1 VEPGEPVL
9 FLPASTR
16 NVALAYPGAFR
27 GARDVAL
34 AAGAA
39 ESGTLYGREAGPA
52 ELRRRLAR
60 VDRVWVVAD
69 RKLLTGRWVPRDGVE
84 RVKAD
89 VLGREF
95 LCQDEAVRGGLTVR
109 LYVRPLSPL
118 LAPPP
123 PPPRPGPW

>member
-1 VEPGEPVL
+1 ML

-16 NVALAYPGAFR
+16 NVALTYPGAFR
-27 GARDVAL
+27 GIRDVAL
-34 AAGAA
+34 VAGAA
-39 ESGTLYGREAGPA
+39 GSGTLYGSEAGPA
-52 ELRRRLAR
+52 EVRRRLAR

-69 RKLLTGRWVPRDGVE
+69 RKLLAGRWVPRDPVE

-95 LCQDEAVRGGLTVR
+95 IGQDEAVRGGATVR
-109 LYVRPLSPL
+109 LYVRPVSPL

-123 PPPRPGPW
+123 PPPRPGPS